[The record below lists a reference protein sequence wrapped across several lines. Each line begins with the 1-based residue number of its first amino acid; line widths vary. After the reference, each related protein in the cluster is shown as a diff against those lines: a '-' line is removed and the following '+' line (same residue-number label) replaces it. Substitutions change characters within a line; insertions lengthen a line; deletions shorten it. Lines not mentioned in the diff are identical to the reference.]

1 MSTIGEIRW
10 FLFDR
15 SPRRWEDAKTAR
27 IESRNRE
34 TWDQSRA
41 RFGRL
46 ADMPGP
52 SKGLGK
58 VNRVTKTEFIALIM
72 LLTLLSAILLFLSK

>member
-1 MSTIGEIRW
+1 
-10 FLFDR
+10 
-15 SPRRWEDAKTAR
+15 
-27 IESRNRE
+27 
-34 TWDQSRA
+34 
-41 RFGRL
+41 
-46 ADMPGP
+46 MPGP